1 MKKIKDPALF
11 EKIREFLTEHMP
23 IIKKE
28 SPNTVAAYRYTLNL
42 YLDFLQEVLGKELSD
57 ITSMDFTKK
66 NVLAFMDW
74 LISSRKNKASTA
86 NLRLVHLRKFCRFLM
101 EGDVLR
107 LSELSAIQKIEGFP
121 KECADE
127 VKYLSIQ
134 EIKLVLSQPDT
145 SKRLG
150 IRDKFFMYLLYDSG
164 CRVQEIL
171 GLKVRSFFIK
181 NGGVQLHVVG
191 KGNKFRA
198 TPISNELLEMFKEY
212 CAHYHRNASQDD
224 YLFYTMRNGIP
235 IKMSSDN
242 VQRFVEKYGAKARSQ
257 MPSIPHIHPHLFRH
271 TRAMH
276 LYMAG
281 MPLEMVAQWLG
292 HSQMETSLIYANA
305 TTEMKRAAVKKIS
318 TKENSVFRDG
328 EEFKYKDN
336 DKIIKQLYGLS

>member
-23 IIKKE
+23 VIKKE
-28 SPNTVAAYRYTLNL
+28 SPNTVEAYRYTLNL
-42 YLDFLQEVLGKELSD
+42 YLDFLQEVSAKELSD
-57 ITSMDFTKK
+57 IISADFTKK
-66 NVLAFMDW
+66 NVVAFMNW
-74 LISSRKNKASTA
+74 LITNRGNKSSTA

-101 EGDVLR
+101 EEDILR
-107 LSELSAIQKIEGFP
+107 LSELSAIQKIKGFP

-127 VKYLSIQ
+127 VQYLSVQ
-134 EIKLVLSQPDT
+134 EMKLVLSQPDT

-171 GLKVRSFFIK
+171 DLRVRSFFIK
-181 NGGVQLHVVG
+181 NGAAQLHVIG

-198 TPISNELLEMFKEY
+198 TPISNELIEMFKEY
-212 CAHYHRNASQDD
+212 CAHFHRNATQDD
-224 YLFYTMRNGIP
+224 YLFYTIRNRIP

-257 MPSIPHIHPHLFRH
+257 MPSIPRIHPHLFRH

-305 TTEMKRAAVKKIS
+305 TTEMKRDAIKKIS
-318 TKENSVFRDG
+318 NKENTVFGDN
-328 EEFKYKDN
+328 ETFKYKN
-336 DKIIKQLYGLS
+336 DSKVIKQLYGLI

>member
-1 MKKIKDPALF
+1 M
-11 EKIREFLTEHMP
+11 
-23 IIKKE
+23 
-28 SPNTVAAYRYTLNL
+28 
-42 YLDFLQEVLGKELSD
+42 
-57 ITSMDFTKK
+57 
-66 NVLAFMDW
+66 
-74 LISSRKNKASTA
+74 
-86 NLRLVHLRKFCRFLM
+86 
-101 EGDVLR
+101 
-107 LSELSAIQKIEGFP
+107 
-121 KECADE
+121 
-127 VKYLSIQ
+127 
-134 EIKLVLSQPDT
+134 KLVLSQPDT

-171 GLKVRSFFIK
+171 DLKVKSFFVK
-181 NGGVQLHVVG
+181 NGVAQLHVIG

-198 TPISNELLEMFKEY
+198 TPISNELIEMFNEY
-212 CAHYHRNASQDD
+212 CAHFHRKATQDD
-224 YLFYTMRNGIP
+224 FMFYTIRNGIRV
-235 IKMSSDN
+235 KMSSDN

-257 MPSIPHIHPHLFRH
+257 MPSIPHIYPHLFRH

-305 TTEMKRAAVKKIS
+305 TTEMKRAALRKIS
-318 TKENSVFRDG
+318 TKENSVFGDS

>member
-1 MKKIKDPALF
+1 MLF
-11 EKIREFLTEHMP
+11 RSEHIP

-28 SPNTVAAYRYTLNL
+28 SPNTVEAYRYTLNL
-42 YLDFLQEVLGKELSD
+42 YLDFLQEVSAKELSD

-66 NVLAFMDW
+66 NVLVFMDW
-74 LISSRKNKASTA
+74 LISHRGNKASTA
-86 NLRLVHLRKFCRFLM
+86 NLRLVHLRKFCHFLM
-101 EGDVLR
+101 EEDVLR
-107 LSELSAIQKIEGFP
+107 LSELSAIQKIKGFP

-127 VKYLSIQ
+127 VHYLSVQ
-134 EIKLVLSQPDT
+134 EMKLVLSQPDT

-171 GLKVRSFFIK
+171 DLRVRNFFIK
-181 NGGVQLHVVG
+181 NGVAQLHVIG

-198 TPISNELLEMFKEY
+198 TPISSELIEMFKEY
-212 CAHYHRNASQDD
+212 CAHFHRNATQDD
-224 YLFYTMRNGIP
+224 NLFYTVRNRIP

-242 VQRFVEKYGAKARSQ
+242 VQRFVEKYGAKARNQ

-318 TKENSVFRDG
+318 SKENSVFGDN
-328 EEFKYKDN
+328 ENFKYRDN

>member
-1 MKKIKDPALF
+1 MKKIKDTALF

-66 NVLAFMDW
+66 SVLDFMDW

-134 EIKLVLSQPDT
+134 EMKLVLSQPDT

-171 GLKVRSFFIK
+171 DLKVRSFFIK

-224 YLFYTMRNGIP
+224 FMFYTIRNGIRV
-235 IKMSSDN
+235 KMSSDN

-257 MPSIPHIHPHLFRH
+257 MSSIPHIHPHLFRH

-318 TKENSVFRDG
+318 TKENSVFGDNER
-328 EEFKYKDN
+328 FKYKDN

>member
-28 SPNTVAAYRYTLNL
+28 SLNTVAAYRYTLNL

-57 ITSMDFTKK
+57 VTSMDFTKK

-107 LSELSAIQKIEGFP
+107 LSELSAIQKIVGFP

-134 EIKLVLSQPDT
+134 EMKLILSQPDT

-171 GLKVRSFFIK
+171 DLKVKSFFIK

-198 TPISNELLEMFKEY
+198 TPISNELLEMFKKY

-224 YLFYTMRNGIP
+224 YLFYTIRSGIP

-305 TTEMKRAAVKKIS
+305 TTQMKQAAVKKIS
-318 TKENSVFRDG
+318 TKENSVFADD
-328 EEFKYKDN
+328 EKFKYKDN
-336 DKIIKQLYGLS
+336 SEVIKQLYGLS

>member
-11 EKIREFLTEHMP
+11 EKIREFLTEYLP

-42 YLDFLQEVLGKELSD
+42 YLDFLQEVSAKGLSD
-57 ITSMDFTKK
+57 ITSLDFTKK
-66 NVLAFMDW
+66 NIAAFMDW

-86 NLRLVHLRKFCRFLM
+86 NLRLVHMRKFCRFLM
-101 EGDVLR
+101 GEDVLR
-107 LSELSAIQKIEGFP
+107 LSELSAIQKIKEFP
-121 KECADE
+121 KDCPDE
-127 VKYLSIQ
+127 VKFLSIQ
-134 EIKLVLSQPDT
+134 EMKLVLSQPDT

-171 GLKVRSFFIK
+171 DLKVKSFFIK
-181 NGGVQLHVVG
+181 NGAAQLHVVG

-198 TPISNELLEMFKEY
+198 TPISNELIEMFKEY
-212 CAHYHRNASQDD
+212 CTHFHGNASQSE
-224 YLFYTMRNGIP
+224 YLFYTIRNGIF

-257 MPSIPHIHPHLFRH
+257 MPSIPHLHPHLFRH

-318 TKENSVFRDG
+318 TKENSVFADN
-328 EEFKYKDN
+328 EKFKYKDN
-336 DKIIKQLYGLS
+336 GEIIKQLYGLC

>member
-23 IIKKE
+23 VIKKE
-28 SPNTVAAYRYTLNL
+28 SPNTVEAYRYTLNL
-42 YLDFLQEVLGKELSD
+42 YLAFLQETLVKELNS
-57 ITSMDFTKK
+57 ITSLDFSKK
-66 NVLAFMDW
+66 NILAFMDW
-74 LISSRKNKASTA
+74 LISNRKNRASTA
-86 NLRLVHLRKFCRFLM
+86 NLRLVHLRKFCCFLM
-101 EGDVLR
+101 NEDVLR
-107 LSELSAIQKIEGFP
+107 LSELSAIQKIKGFP

-134 EIKLVLSQPDT
+134 EMKLVLSQPDT

-164 CRVQEIL
+164 CRVQEVL
-171 GLKVRSFFIK
+171 DLRVKSFFIK
-181 NGGVQLHVVG
+181 NNNAQLHIVG
-191 KGNKFRA
+191 KGNKFRT
-198 TPISNELLEMFKEY
+198 TPISDELIEMFKEY
-212 CAHYHRNASQDD
+212 CVHFHKNTTQDD
-224 YLFYTMRNGIP
+224 YLFYTIRNGICV
-235 IKMSSDN
+235 KMSSDN

-305 TTEMKRAAVKKIS
+305 TTEMKRTAIQRIS
-318 TKENSVFRDG
+318 TKETSVFRDN
-328 EEFKYKDN
+328 EKFKYADN
-336 DKIIKQLYGLS
+336 DGVIKQLYGLT

>member
-1 MKKIKDPALF
+1 
-11 EKIREFLTEHMP
+11 MP

-28 SPNTVAAYRYTLNL
+28 SPNTVEAYRYTLNL
-42 YLDFLQEVLGKELSD
+42 YLDFLQEVSAKELSD

-74 LISSRKNKASTA
+74 LISNRGNKSSTA
-86 NLRLVHLRKFCRFLM
+86 NLRLVHLRKFCRFFM
-101 EGDVLR
+101 EEDVLR
-107 LSELSAIQKIEGFP
+107 LSELSAIQKIKGFP

-127 VKYLSIQ
+127 VHHLSVQ
-134 EIKLVLSQPDT
+134 EMKLVLSQPDT

-171 GLKVRSFFIK
+171 DLRVRNFFIK
-181 NGGVQLHVVG
+181 NGAAQLHVIG

-198 TPISNELLEMFKEY
+198 ISISNELLEMFKEY
-212 CAHYHRNASQDD
+212 CAHFHRNATQDD
-224 YLFYTMRNGIP
+224 YLFYTIRNGIP

-242 VQRFVEKYGAKARSQ
+242 VQRFVEKYGAKAKSQ
-257 MPSIPHIHPHLFRH
+257 MLSIPHLHPYLFRH

-281 MPLEMVAQWLG
+281 MPLEMVTQWLG
-292 HSQMETSLIYANA
+292 HSQMPPLIYANA
-305 TTEMKRAAVKKIS
+305 TTEMKRAAIKKIS
-318 TKENSVFRDG
+318 TKESSVFGDG
-328 EEFKYKDN
+328 EEFKYK
-336 DKIIKQLYGLS
+336 G

>member
-1 MKKIKDPALF
+1 
-11 EKIREFLTEHMP
+11 MP

-28 SPNTVAAYRYTLNL
+28 SPNTVEAYRYTLNL
-42 YLDFLQEVLGKELSD
+42 YLDFLQEGSTKELSD
-57 ITSMDFTKK
+57 ITSADFTKK
-66 NVLAFMDW
+66 NVVAFMNW
-74 LISSRKNKASTA
+74 LISNRGNKSSTT

-101 EGDVLR
+101 EEDVLR
-107 LSELSAIQKIEGFP
+107 LSELSAIQKIKRFP

-127 VKYLSIQ
+127 VHHLSVQ
-134 EIKLVLSQPDT
+134 EMKLVLLQPDS

-171 GLKVRSFFIK
+171 DLRVSNFFIK
-181 NGGVQLHVVG
+181 NGAAQLHVIG

-198 TPISNELLEMFKEY
+198 IPISNELLEMFKEY
-212 CAHYHRNASQDD
+212 CAHFHRNATQDD
-224 YLFYTMRNGIP
+224 YLFYTIRNGIP

-257 MPSIPHIHPHLFRH
+257 MPSIPRIHPHLFRH

-318 TKENSVFRDG
+318 TKENSVFGDN
-328 EEFKYKDN
+328 ENFKYMDN
-336 DKIIKQLYGLS
+336 GKIIKQLYGLV

>member
-11 EKIREFLTEHMP
+11 EKIREFLTEHLP

-28 SPNTVAAYRYTLNL
+28 SPNTVEAYRYTLNL
-42 YLDFLQEVLGKELSD
+42 YLDFLQEMLAKDLSS
-57 ITSMDFTKK
+57 ITSLDFTKK
-66 NVLAFMDW
+66 NILTFMDW
-74 LISSRKNKASTA
+74 LISKRKNRASTA
-86 NLRLVHLRKFCRFLM
+86 NLRLVHLRNFCRFLM
-101 EGDVLR
+101 CEDVLR
-107 LSELSAIQKIEGFP
+107 LSELSAIQKIKGFP
-121 KECADE
+121 KECADN

-134 EIKLVLSQPDT
+134 EMKLVLSQPDT

-164 CRVQEIL
+164 CWIQEIL
-171 GLKVRSFFIK
+171 ELKVKSFFIK
-181 NGGVQLHVVG
+181 NGNTQLHIIG

-198 TPISNELLEMFKEY
+198 TPISNELIELFKEY
-212 CAHYHRNASQDD
+212 CVHFHKDATQDD
-224 YLFYTMRNGIP
+224 YLFYTIRNGMH

-257 MPSIPHIHPHLFRH
+257 LPSIPHIHPHLFRH

-305 TTEMKRAAVKKIS
+305 TTEMKRAAVKRIS
-318 TKENSVFRDG
+318 TKESSVFGDN
-328 EEFKYKDN
+328 EDFKYKDN
-336 DKIIKQLYGLS
+336 DEIIRQLYGLS

>member
-1 MKKIKDPALF
+1 MKRIKDPALF
-11 EKIREFLTEHMP
+11 EKIKEFLTEHMP

-28 SPNTVAAYRYTLNL
+28 SPNTIEAYRYTLNL
-42 YLDFLQEVLGKELSD
+42 YLDFLQEVLAKELRD

-101 EGDVLR
+101 EEDVLR
-107 LSELSAIQKIEGFP
+107 LSELSAIQKIEGLP
-121 KECADE
+121 KERADE
-127 VKYLSIQ
+127 VQYLSIQ
-134 EIKLVLSQPDT
+134 EMKLVLSQPDT
-145 SKRLG
+145 GKRLG

-171 GLKVRSFFIK
+171 DLKMRSFVIK
-181 NGGVQLHVVG
+181 NGSVQLHVVG

-212 CAHYHRNASQDD
+212 CAHFHRNTTQDD
-224 YLFYTMRNGIP
+224 FLFYTIRNGIHV
-235 IKMSSDN
+235 KMSSDN

-305 TTEMKRAAVKKIS
+305 TTQMKRAAVKKIS
-318 TKENSVFRDG
+318 IKENSVFADD
-328 EEFKYKDN
+328 EKFKYKDN
-336 DKIIKQLYGLS
+336 SEVIKQLYGLS

>member
-11 EKIREFLTEHMP
+11 EKVREFLTEHLP

-28 SPNTVAAYRYTLNL
+28 SPHTVTAYRYTLNL
-42 YLDFLQEVLGKELSD
+42 YLDFLQAVSAKGLSD
-57 ITSMDFTKK
+57 ITSLDFTKK
-66 NVLAFMDW
+66 NIVAFMDW

-86 NLRLVHLRKFCRFLM
+86 NLRLVHMRKFCRFLM
-101 EGDVLR
+101 EEDVLR
-107 LSELSAIQKIEGFP
+107 LTELSAIQKIKEFP

-127 VKYLSIQ
+127 VHYLSVQ
-134 EIKLVLSQPDT
+134 EMKLVLSQPDI

-171 GLKVRSFFIK
+171 DLRVRNFFIK
-181 NGGVQLHVVG
+181 NGAAQLHVIG
-191 KGNKFRA
+191 KGNKFRT
-198 TPISNELLEMFKEY
+198 TPISNELIEMFKEY
-212 CAHYHRNASQDD
+212 CAHFHRNATQDD
-224 YLFYTMRNGIP
+224 YLFYTIRNGIP
-235 IKMSSDN
+235 VKMSSDN
-242 VQRFVEKYGAKARSQ
+242 VQRFVEKYGAKARNQ
-257 MPSIPHIHPHLFRH
+257 MSSIPHIYPHLFRH

-305 TTEMKRAAVKKIS
+305 TTEMKRAAVKRIS
-318 TKENSVFRDG
+318 TKESSVFGDD
-328 EEFKYKDN
+328 ENFKYRDN
-336 DKIIKQLYGLS
+336 DKIIKRLYGLS

>member
-11 EKIREFLTEHMP
+11 EKIREFLTEHLP

-42 YLDFLQEVLGKELSD
+42 YLDFLQEVSAKGLND
-57 ITSMDFTKK
+57 ITSLDFTKK
-66 NVLAFMDW
+66 NIATFMNW
-74 LISSRKNKASTA
+74 LISNRKNKASTA
-86 NLRLVHLRKFCRFLM
+86 NLRLVHMRKFCRFLM
-101 EGDVLR
+101 EEDILR
-107 LSELSAIQKIEGFP
+107 LAELSAIQKIKGFP
-121 KECADE
+121 KECTDE
-127 VKYLSIQ
+127 VHYLSVQ
-134 EIKLVLSQPDT
+134 EMKLVLSQPDT

-150 IRDKFFMYLLYDSG
+150 IRDKFIMYLLYDSG

-171 GLKVRSFFIK
+171 SLRVRNFFIK
-181 NGGVQLHVVG
+181 NGAAQLQVIG
-191 KGNKFRA
+191 KGNKFRT
-198 TPISNELLEMFKEY
+198 TPISDKLIEMFKEY
-212 CAHYHRNASQDD
+212 CAHFHRNATQDD
-224 YLFYTMRNGIP
+224 YLFYTIRNGIP
-235 IKMSSDN
+235 VKMSSDN
-242 VQRFVEKYGAKARSQ
+242 VQRFVEKYGAKARNQ

-318 TKENSVFRDG
+318 TKENSVFGDN
-328 EEFKYKDN
+328 ENFKYMDN
-336 DKIIKQLYGLS
+336 GKIIKQLYGLE

>member
-11 EKIREFLTEHMP
+11 EKIRKFLTEHMP

-242 VQRFVEKYGAKARSQ
+242 VQRFVEKYGAKARCQ